1 MFTLCYHDFSGT
13 CRLLTGLQML
23 LLLLIS
29 PVSIILICQT
39 LYNVVTGNAQIH
51 SLEFF
56 SLLTDLQHSVLYAI
70 IDHLVY
76 KNYLLNIVCL
86 VLYPT
91 WLMFWSL
98 LFMNVQNI
106 KGANTLVKYKMSCVT
121 IAKIM
126 LPLWQIILEN
136 INISS
141 FTSIQQKFTKIKT
154 CTHCCVSW

>member
-1 MFTLCYHDFSGT
+1 
-13 CRLLTGLQML
+13 ML

-98 LFMNVQNI
+98 LFMNV
-106 KGANTLVKYKMSCVT
+106 
-121 IAKIM
+121 
-126 LPLWQIILEN
+126 
-136 INISS
+136 
-141 FTSIQQKFTKIKT
+141 
-154 CTHCCVSW
+154 